1 MRSAVYPFRGMLNGT
16 TLFMGCIY
24 GCMLTLRG
32 VLAECFG
39 AEGKPCV
46 SGQGWWQNASTDIQ
60 HTHTHC
66 LLGIAMLFKHYLN
79 YIIVQ

>member
-1 MRSAVYPFRGMLNGT
+1 MRSAVYPFRGTLNGT

-46 SGQGWWQNASTDIQ
+46 SGQR
-60 HTHTHC
+60 
-66 LLGIAMLFKHYLN
+66 
-79 YIIVQ
+79 